1 LAKRGKKRYG
11 WLWTGSFFFAVGYL
25 VTAIPMGPARPP
37 ASSTTRS
44 TAPAPAAA
52 PPKAPRS
59 PVYAIAALV
68 ALTIPFAA
76 RKPGTLRGMLHG
88 LGWGLA
94 GAAGI
99 SFGLARLAERIRPEA
114 MTITV
119 AMTGLTTLICC
130 GATGAVFSLLAE
142 RRQRKLYGGTGA

>member
-1 LAKRGKKRYG
+1 MAKRAKRRYG
-11 WLWTGSFFFAVGYL
+11 WLWTGAFFFAVGYL
-25 VTAIPMGPARPP
+25 VTAIPMGPATP
-37 ASSTTRS
+37 ATTSTTRS
-44 TAPAPAAA
+44 TAPSPAAA
-52 PPKAPRS
+52 PPEAPRS

-76 RKPGTLRGMLHG
+76 RKPGMLRGMLRG

-99 SFGLARLAERIRPEA
+99 FFGLARLAERIRPEA

-130 GATGAVFSLLAE
+130 GATGAVFALLAE
-142 RRQRKLYGGTGA
+142 RRQRKLYGDSG